1 MALTKLVKP
10 APEVEGDGEDAAD
23 PFGDSDDETKAGKG
37 DGEEGKGASGEGG
50 EGEGEGEGGEEA
62 VKMVFDTEV
71 VYPVGHFNPITTI
84 VFATRQLQQKRNSAG
99 GGAFSAKTQFAW
111 VGEPWVWMYIFMQIM
126 GACMGALVL
135 WSSLASKGQ
144 VGATVVGEAAVFW
157 QALVVEILGTF
168 AVMSALLATLG
179 SPAPDA
185 EDWRARKGRAPLVAG
200 AVLVAVSLIAGN
212 ISGGSTNPVRVA
224 WGRRGVAWETL
235 FVWRRMEKRVV
246 AVGVWSCLL
255 LPLAP
260 LPHTTR
266 SGLFVLSPIDFSR
279 NPFTPLRLG
288 HHPPIQT
295 SYLSTPLLPP
305 LPTFSR
311 HDHSAQPLHPVHGLT
326 IGCTGPD
333 LSSGDFSPVPPT
345 SFLSRRTPLQWWV
358 RSNRR
363 RVGSGSLSNIYYEPV
378 LLSSSEIRVV
388 STTGYWVSTAWY
400 EG

>member
-1 MALTKLVKP
+1 
-10 APEVEGDGEDAAD
+10 
-23 PFGDSDDETKAGKG
+23 
-37 DGEEGKGASGEGG
+37 
-50 EGEGEGEGGEEA
+50 
-62 VKMVFDTEV
+62 MVFDTEV

-224 WGRRGVAWETL
+224 WETL

-279 NPFTPLRLG
+279 NPFT
-288 HHPPIQT
+288 
-295 SYLSTPLLPP
+295 
-305 LPTFSR
+305 
-311 HDHSAQPLHPVHGLT
+311 
-326 IGCTGPD
+326 
-333 LSSGDFSPVPPT
+333 SSV
-345 SFLSRRTPLQWWV
+345 
-358 RSNRR
+358 
-363 RVGSGSLSNIYYEPV
+363 
-378 LLSSSEIRVV
+378 
-388 STTGYWVSTAWY
+388 
-400 EG
+400 

>member
-37 DGEEGKGASGEGG
+37 DGEEGKGASGEGK
-50 EGEGEGEGGEEA
+50 EGEGEGGEEA

-84 VFATRQLQQKRNSAG
+84 VFATRQLQQKRNRVG

-111 VGEPWVWMYIFMQIM
+111 VGEPWVWMYIFMQIL

-200 AVLVAVSLIAGN
+200 AVLVAVTLIAGN
-212 ISGGSTNPVRVA
+212 ISGGSTNPVRV
-224 WGRRGVAWETL
+224 WHGGGRGGGGGGAWETL
-235 FVWRRMEKRVV
+235 FVWGKMAKRVV
-246 AVGVWSCLL
+246 VVVVWSCLL

-260 LPHTTR
+260 APTHPR
-266 SGLFVLSPIDFSR
+266 SGLFLYPPYRCLTLS
-279 NPFTPLRLG
+279 FTSSASDTIHPLG
-288 HHPPIQT
+288 T
-295 SYLSTPLLPP
+295 SYLSPSLLPTPTPLYPP
-305 LPTFSR
+305 R
-311 HDHSAQPLHPVHGLT
+311 HGHSAQPLHPAHGRT
-326 IGCTGPD
+326 IGSTGPD
-333 LSSGDFSPVPPT
+333 LSSEGSSPAPPT
-345 SFLSRRTPLQWWV
+345 SFLSRRTPL
-358 RSNRR
+358 
-363 RVGSGSLSNIYYEPV
+363 
-378 LLSSSEIRVV
+378 
-388 STTGYWVSTAWY
+388 
-400 EG
+400 